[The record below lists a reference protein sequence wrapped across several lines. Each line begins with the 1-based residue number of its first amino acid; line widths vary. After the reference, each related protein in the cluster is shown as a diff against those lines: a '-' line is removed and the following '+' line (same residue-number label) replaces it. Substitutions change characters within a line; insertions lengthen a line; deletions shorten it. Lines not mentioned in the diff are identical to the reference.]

1 MKEKKFDI
9 YLYISSIKLS
19 VAVFEK
25 SDTIKS
31 VFFKEFN
38 CETNLKKQQ
47 LNFQETEKVIEKNIF
62 EIEKFTENFLN
73 DIYLIVDSPESLKI
87 GISLSKNNEGKKIQ
101 EKDVKYLIQDC
112 KQQILR
118 SNFNEDI
125 IHIIVNN
132 YVIDNMEYKYLP
144 LNKNCEKFSVNIEF
158 ICFPKI
164 LVKKLKD
171 LFNNYQ
177 ISINKIICGNYV
189 RSFNASDSKLNICAT
204 GLSLVEGANKQ
215 EVVIIPKKLQK
226 KGFFERLFHV
236 FS

>member
-25 SDTIKS
+25 SNITKS
-31 VFFKEFN
+31 IFFKEFS
-38 CETNLKKQQ
+38 CDTNLKKQEI
-47 LNFQETEKVIEKNIF
+47 NFKETEKVIEKNIF
-62 EIEKFTENFLN
+62 EIEKFTENFLH
-73 DIYLIVDSPESLKI
+73 DIYLIVDSPDSLNI

-112 KQQILR
+112 KQQILS

-125 IHIIVNN
+125 AHIIVKN
-132 YVIDNMEYKYLP
+132 YVIDDMEYKYLP
-144 LNKNCEKFSVNIEF
+144 LNINCKKFSVNIEF

-189 RSFNASDSKLNICAT
+189 RSFSSLDSELNICAA

-226 KGFFERLFHV
+226 KGFFERLFYL

>member
-1 MKEKKFDI
+1 MREKKFEI

-31 VFFKEFN
+31 IFFKEFN
-38 CETNLKKQQ
+38 CDTNLKKQEI
-47 LNFQETEKVIEKNIF
+47 NFKETEKAIEKNIF
-62 EIEKFTENFLN
+62 EIEKLTENFLN
-73 DIYLIVDSPESLKI
+73 DIYLIVDSPDTLNI
-87 GISLSKNNEGKKIQ
+87 GISLSKNKEGKKIQ

-112 KQQILR
+112 KQQILS

-125 IHIIVNN
+125 AHIIIKN
-132 YVIDNMEYKYLP
+132 YVIDDIEYKYLP
-144 LNKNCEKFSVNIEF
+144 LNINCKKFSVNIEF

-189 RSFNASDSKLNICAT
+189 RSFSSLDSELNICAA

-226 KGFFERLFHV
+226 KGFFERLFHL

>member
-9 YLYISSIKLS
+9 YLYISSTKLS
-19 VAVFEK
+19 VSIFDK
-25 SDTIKS
+25 SDLVKS
-31 VFFKEFN
+31 IFFKEFN
-38 CETNLKKQQ
+38 CKTNLYKEK
-47 LNFQETEKVIEKNIF
+47 LNFYEIEKIIEKNIF
-62 EIEKFTENFLN
+62 EIEKFTGNFLN

-87 GISLSKNNEGKKIQ
+87 GISLSKNNEDKKIE

-112 KQQILR
+112 KQQILS

-125 IHIIVNN
+125 IHIIITN
-132 YVIDNMEYKYLP
+132 YVVDEIEYKYLP
-144 LNKNCEKFSVNIEF
+144 LNNTCKKFSVNLEF

-164 LVKKLKD
+164 LIRKLKD
-171 LFNNYQ
+171 LFNNHQ

-189 RSFNASDSKLNICAT
+189 RSFKNSESDLNICAT

-215 EVVIIPKKLQK
+215 EVAIIPKKLEK

-236 FS
+236 FN

>member
-31 VFFKEFN
+31 IFFKEFN
-38 CETNLKKQQ
+38 CNTNLKKQEI
-47 LNFQETEKVIEKNIF
+47 NFKETEKAIEKNIF
-62 EIEKFTENFLN
+62 EIEKLTENFLN
-73 DIYLIVDSPESLKI
+73 DIYLIVDSPDTSNI
-87 GISLSKNNEGKKIQ
+87 GISLSKNKEGKKIQ

-112 KQQILR
+112 KQQILS

-125 IHIIVNN
+125 AHIIVKN
-132 YVIDNMEYKYLP
+132 YVIDDMEYKYLP
-144 LNKNCEKFSVNIEF
+144 LNINCKKFSVNIEF

-189 RSFNASDSKLNICAT
+189 RSFSSLDSELNICAA

-226 KGFFERLFHV
+226 KGFFERLFYL

>member
-1 MKEKKFDI
+1 MNEKKFDI

-25 SDTIKS
+25 SDLIKS

-38 CETNLKKQQ
+38 CETNLNKQQ
-47 LNFQETEKVIEKNIF
+47 LNFKETEKTIEKNIF
-62 EIEKFTENFLN
+62 EIEKFTGNFLN
-73 DIYLIVDSPESLKI
+73 DIYLIVDTPDSLKI
-87 GISLSKNNEGKKIQ
+87 GISLSKNNEDKKIKK
-101 EKDVKYLIQDC
+101 KDVKYLIQDC

-132 YVIDNMEYKYLP
+132 YVIDDVEHKYLP
-144 LNKNCEKFSVNIEF
+144 LNKNCKNFSINIEF

-164 LVKKLKD
+164 LIKKLKE
-171 LFNNYQ
+171 LFNKYQ
-177 ISINKIICGNYV
+177 ISINKIICGDYV
-189 RSFNASDSKLNICAT
+189 KSFSDKDSKLNICAV
-204 GLSLVEGANKQ
+204 GLSLVQGANKQ
-215 EVVIIPKKLQK
+215 EVVIIPKKLEK
-226 KGFFERLFHV
+226 KGFFERLFHL